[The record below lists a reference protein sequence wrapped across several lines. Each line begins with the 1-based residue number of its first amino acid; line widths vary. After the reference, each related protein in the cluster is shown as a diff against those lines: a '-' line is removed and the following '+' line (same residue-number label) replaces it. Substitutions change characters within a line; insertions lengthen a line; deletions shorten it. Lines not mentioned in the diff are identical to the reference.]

1 MQTNILITG
10 VGHGIGSSLAYYLN
24 KHGFRLFLASRGE
37 TVGSVATGIG
47 CPSLRADLNNYLGCE
62 KVVQVAKEDMGS
74 IDAVINVAGNYF
86 STTEIEDYDPDTFQE
101 ALLNNARTFY
111 NMAKASVPVMKKQGF
126 GAIIGFVAA
135 DNVLL
140 NSNAGYAAGKG
151 AVYSMIKEFSRE
163 LLPYNI
169 TVNGVAPGFIEK
181 DFVDQG
187 VPQKLGTPGKYSPSG
202 INRAVEFLILSELV
216 TGQII
221 NVAGGHNINL
231 SDGIK

>member
-10 VGHGIGSSLAYYLN
+10 VGHGIGSSLAYYLD
-24 KHGFRLFLASRGE
+24 KQGFHLFLASRGE
-37 TVGSVATGIG
+37 TVESVAGTIG
-47 CPSLRADLNNYLGCE
+47 CHSMRADLNNYFECE
-62 KVVQVAKEDMGS
+62 KVVQAAKEALGS
-74 IDAVINVAGNYF
+74 IDTVVNVAGNYF
-86 STTEIEDYDPDTFQE
+86 SNTEIEDYDPDTFQE

-111 NMAKASVPVMKKQGF
+111 NMAKASVPVMKKQG
-126 GAIIGFVAA
+126 GGSIIGFVAA

-187 VPQKLGTPGKYSPSG
+187 VPQKLGTPGKYPPSG
-202 INRAVEFLILSELV
+202 ANRAVEFFILSELV

-221 NVAGGHNINL
+221 NVAGGHNINI